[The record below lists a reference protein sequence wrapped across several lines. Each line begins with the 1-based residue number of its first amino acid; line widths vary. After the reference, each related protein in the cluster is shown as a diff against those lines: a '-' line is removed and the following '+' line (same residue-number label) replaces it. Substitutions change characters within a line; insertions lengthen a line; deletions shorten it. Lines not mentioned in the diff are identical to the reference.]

1 MLFPHQKEATKWMNN
16 IESQPRIHEGQPC
29 GGILA
34 HEMGLGKT
42 VTMLTYMSQK
52 GGLNLVICPKSVLM
66 HWKSEAV
73 KRALYSEEQL
83 FLYYGNNR
91 KQEGEWNEHTQVV
104 LTTFD
109 IVRMESAMK
118 KSSLLFG
125 TSWSRI
131 VLDEAHR
138 ICERSSKTSKSISQL
153 KGCNRW
159 CLTGTPYKNGLSDI
173 VALCKFLKI
182 QPYCKASW
190 WKHNAH
196 NDLNLQMWRSSFV
209 HIRHKSTSF
218 LPPLKVRQRSI
229 VNTLAERNV
238 QNTVRNITLQS
249 ENKNKLQEF
258 ELLKI
263 LRMRQSAVH
272 PFLFLSEAARNHLLF
287 NPPCCTPDHCSA
299 CGQQGVSG
307 VPVSSVS
314 EGTKVEEDEFGLD
327 PEPMFLFPSEGPTG
341 SAENWT
347 EPWSLHFDKGT
358 TQLTCKDH
366 VLCSKCSVNTL
377 VCPTCIANS
386 LPRCSEDRWLHSSK
400 TRELL
405 SIINKC
411 VSKNNKTVLFSQWT
425 TCLDLV
431 QSMFTHHG
439 IAFCRFD
446 GTVSTLEERSH
457 IVEEFGKSEST
468 LVMLTSLGAGG
479 EGINLTCANT
489 VILLEPY
496 WNSAIEQQAI
506 DRVHRLGQ
514 KVVTKV
520 YKLTLQNSVEDWVLD
535 LQKLKQQ
542 EQHYYLQGTTP
553 QVPQVPPG
561 NNSLGK
567 RHQRLLDKT
576 TGSGSL
582 INGNWKKTGPAV
594 TTPSGT
600 ASSSSMLSQFL
611 F

>member
-1 MLFPHQKEATKWMNN
+1 MLFPHQKEAIKWMVN
-16 IESQPRIHEGQPC
+16 IEQQPRIHDGQPC

-42 VTMLTYMSQK
+42 VTMLSHMCTQK
-52 GGLNLVICPKSVLM
+52 SLNLVICPKSVLM
-66 HWKSEAV
+66 HWKNEAV
-73 KRALYSEEQL
+73 KRCMYKESQI
-83 FLYYGNNR
+83 FLYYGSNR
-91 KQEGEWNEHTQVV
+91 KQNLQWDESTELV

-109 IVRMESAMK
+109 IVRMESATRRT
-118 KSSLLFG
+118 SLLFC
-125 TSWSRI
+125 TSWNRI

-138 ICERSSKTSKSISQL
+138 ICERSSKTSKSIAQL

-196 NDLNLQMWRSSFV
+196 NDMNLHIWRSSFV

-218 LPPLKVRQRSI
+218 LPPLKVHNCSLE
-229 VNTLAERNV
+229 NTLAEQNV
-238 QNTVRNITLQS
+238 QNTVRNIQLQS

-272 PFLFLSEAARNHLLF
+272 PFLFLSQEARQHLLYEA
-287 NPPCCTPDHCSA
+287 PCLEADKCSA
-299 CGQQGVSG
+299 CGKGITSTPTLA
-307 VPVSSVS
+307 VPLVESSQDGLLS
-314 EGTKVEEDEFGLD
+314 LPEEEV
-327 PEPMFLFPSEGPTG
+327 PEAMLLFSSKGPDDNT
-341 SAENWT
+341 WT

-358 TQLTCKDH
+358 TVLTCANH
-366 VLCSKCSVNTL
+366 LLCPRCAFNTL
-377 VCPTCIANS
+377 VCPTCIALN
-386 LPRCSEDRWLHSSK
+386 LPRSSGDRWLHSSK

-405 SIINKC
+405 RILRKS
-411 VSKNNKTVLFSQWT
+411 VSKHHKTVLFSQWT

-431 QSMFTHHG
+431 QSMLTHYG
-439 IAFCRFD
+439 IASCRFD
-446 GTVSTLEERSH
+446 GTVTTLEERSN
-457 IVEEFGKSEST
+457 IVEQFGQSEST

-514 KVVTKV
+514 KDVTNV
-520 YKLTLQNSVEDWVLD
+520 YKLTLQNSIEDWVLD

-542 EQHYYLQGTTP
+542 EQHYYLKGTTP
-553 QVPQVPPG
+553 QAQPSLPA
-561 NNSLGK
+561 NTSLGK

-576 TGSGSL
+576 TGSGAL
-582 INGNWKKTGPAV
+582 INGNWKKTNNK
-594 TTPSGT
+594 PSN
-600 ASSSSMLSQFL
+600 SSLQRRAGKDRHYL
-611 F
+611 C